1 MKKENQN
8 LKGVVEDMNTK
19 DINNEE
25 VLIRFKFK
33 AAENTKE
40 KNLEQRNYDSENKSA
55 AEEQSTANQGN
66 RIVIK
71 KMEKNKKL
79 KRGTH
84 YLGKPLLQRI
94 ERTAK
99 QLNMGKSALVRFLLK
114 EGLDMIEIEE

>member
-71 KMEKNKKL
+71 KMEENKKL

>member
-40 KNLEQRNYDSENKSA
+40 KNLEQRNYDSENKNV

-71 KMEKNKKL
+71 KMEENKKL

-99 QLNMGKSALVRFLLK
+99 QLNMGKSALVRFLLE